1 MSTVTARSAELVVDG
16 DRFRYLPLADVLS
29 TDELADTPY
38 AIRLLIE
45 NIARRSPAS
54 LPSVLAKLRGEIES
68 CEVPLH
74 PNRIMLHDTTCLPAL
89 ADFAGMRDAVAEL
102 GGDPAALQPA
112 IPVDLTVDHSVIA
125 EHYGRPDAVELN
137 LAVDFRRNE
146 ERYRF
151 VKWAENTLD
160 QFGVIPPG
168 TGIIHQVNMESL
180 ARSVWVDQTTEPPT
194 LHPDTL
200 VATDSHT
207 PMINS
212 IGVLGWGV
220 GGLQGQAAMLGEP
233 VTISYP
239 AVVGVQ
245 LTGRLRSGVTGT
257 DLALT
262 LTQMLRAHGVI
273 DKFVEF
279 HGAGARRLAWADRA
293 AISNMA
299 PEYGATV
306 ALFPTD
312 DETMRFLEPTG
323 RTPEHRTLVRRYL
336 QANHLFCQ
344 DDSATAAYDEN
355 LTLDL
360 DTVQTTLA
368 GPRMPHERVPLAGVP
383 DSFREAAG
391 GPVSTQHIRSGVRG
405 DFARRPGG
413 NSGDH
418 QLHQHRQPLVDDRR
432 GSVGA

>member
-1 MSTVTARSAELVVDG
+1 MDG

-29 TDELADTPY
+29 TAELADTPY

-102 GGDPAALQPA
+102 GGDPGALQPA

-212 IGVLGWGV
+212 IGDTRLGRRRTPGASSDA
-220 GGLQGQAAMLGEP
+220 G
-233 VTISYP
+233 
-239 AVVGVQ
+239 
-245 LTGRLRSGVTGT
+245 
-257 DLALT
+257 
-262 LTQMLRAHGVI
+262 
-273 DKFVEF
+273 
-279 HGAGARRLAWADRA
+279 GAG
-293 AISNMA
+293 
-299 PEYGATV
+299 
-306 ALFPTD
+306 
-312 DETMRFLEPTG
+312 
-323 RTPEHRTLVRRYL
+323 H
-336 QANHLFCQ
+336 HL
-344 DDSATAAYDEN
+344 
-355 LTLDL
+355 L
-360 DTVQTTLA
+360 
-368 GPRMPHERVPLAGVP
+368 PRG
-383 DSFREAAG
+383 
-391 GPVSTQHIRSGVRG
+391 
-405 DFARRPGG
+405 
-413 NSGDH
+413 
-418 QLHQHRQPLVDDRR
+418 RR
-432 GSVGA
+432 GPT